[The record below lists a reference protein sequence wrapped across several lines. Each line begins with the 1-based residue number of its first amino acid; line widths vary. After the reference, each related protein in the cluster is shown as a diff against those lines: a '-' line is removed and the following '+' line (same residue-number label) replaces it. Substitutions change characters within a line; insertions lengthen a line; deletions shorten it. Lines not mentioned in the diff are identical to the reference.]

1 MLSAI
6 KWYEPQKQT
15 KTELRS
21 PLYFFQKYYT
31 EDLFDTMVQHTNLYA
46 VQQHA
51 RFVPTNRNEIK
62 TFVGIHILMGNL
74 NYPRLRCYWENKLKI
89 PMISESMPRNRFSQL
104 RTHLHFVNVLEKP
117 PDCNDGFWKVRILFE
132 TLRNRMLE
140 LGLENKLSI
149 DEQMV
154 PFKGKINVKQYIKGN
169 PCPWGIKIFAICGT
183 SGIMYDLLLYQGSST
198 EINQQHSEV
207 SWTRC
212 SSCYQAKRQNKRKKY
227 SAIL

>member
-1 MLSAI
+1 MPEILDQPSTSKSSTIVDYKSKKSRLNDYYTNNELTAKPEIAWRKDVEYITPAI

-21 PLYFFQKYYT
+21 PLYFFQKYFT

-62 TFVGIHILMGNL
+62 TFVVIHILMGNL

-104 RTHLHFVNVLEKP
+104 RTHLHFVNVL
-117 PDCNDGFWKVRILFE
+117 
-132 TLRNRMLE
+132 
-140 LGLENKLSI
+140 
-149 DEQMV
+149 
-154 PFKGKINVKQYIKGN
+154 
-169 PCPWGIKIFAICGT
+169 
-183 SGIMYDLLLYQGSST
+183 
-198 EINQQHSEV
+198 
-207 SWTRC
+207 
-212 SSCYQAKRQNKRKKY
+212 
-227 SAIL
+227 